1 MQPAPNDAE
10 RNKASTVMRRIGS
23 DLVKQSKA
31 SHEDNKSSRRKDVL
45 SLLVQANNKE
55 DLPGRMSDEDVLDRV
70 YKLILNQSIYLT
82 LLIEIPT
89 FIVAGHETTRYA
101 HLYLKCKKLRYS
113 KPWT

>member
-1 MQPAPNDAE
+1 M
-10 RNKASTVMRRIGS
+10 KRIGT
-23 DLVKQSKA
+23 DLLKKSKA
-31 SHEDNKSSRRKDVL
+31 SHEDNRSSGRKDIL
-45 SLLVQANNKE
+45 SILIQANTME
-55 DLPGRMSDEDVLDRV
+55 DLSGQMPEEDVLDRV